1 MLLKKL
7 TTIGACGLRT
17 YIFTV
22 FFFEIEIKALK
33 RILHVKQ
40 MKFRFQDSTN
50 TELFEGNVVLLCGIK
65 I

>member
-22 FFFEIEIKALK
+22 FFFEITALK